1 MSRESAMKR
10 SFKLVVAFTLKLLLF
25 SPSNASA
32 GEEPTR
38 LVFTGDIL
46 LSRQV
51 QREITLKSGQS
62 PWSKMGDFFKGADW
76 VMGNLEGSVGDPA
89 RCPEKDRSLCFA
101 ISPDALSFSKNA
113 GFTAF
118 GIENNH
124 SSDLGNSGRKA
135 TREELSRNGLS
146 AIEYE
151 QSPGFFKDKNR
162 IFSFIALSNIPG
174 RDHQK
179 IEIPSN
185 GLRQKIRLAKSLSD
199 WVIVY
204 VHWGTELTDWPQPKQ
219 KEMAR
224 WLINQG
230 ADVIIGHH
238 PHVVQPPEC
247 IQGKPVFFSL
257 GNHVFDQKYP
267 ATKRGLIADC
277 TATGEQLSCSSV
289 ATTTP
294 TNSSFPEVA
303 KQNSEKE
310 TDISNCRVTRSTPM
324 VIDGFNIRPRLSEH
338 QYVDGEIILE
348 GKKSGSKHWNV
359 VAKRL
364 LSFGKGR
371 LAKGKTKEF
380 LFTLETHP
388 SSIDKE
394 IGPRPYVYDVS
405 PHGLI
410 AKWRGSALA
419 WPLLDGKLIH
429 TASESDVDYLCALH
443 RKDSFI
449 ALNPK
454 TQETRTAVYKWNGFG
469 FSGVND
475 ATLNAQCESVFN

>member
-1 MSRESAMKR
+1 MSQSLSKIARA
-10 SFKLVVAFTLKLLLF
+10 VAVSIFLL
-25 SPSNASA
+25 SSSYASA
-32 GEEPTR
+32 AEEPIR

-46 LSRQV
+46 LSREV
-51 QREITLKSGQS
+51 QREITLKNGQS
-62 PWSKMGDFFKGADW
+62 PWASMRDFFKGADW
-76 VMGNLEGSVGDPA
+76 VMGNLEGSVGDSTQ
-89 RCPEKDRSLCFA
+89 CPKKDLALCFA
-101 ISPDALSFSKNA
+101 ISPKMLALPKNA
-113 GFTAF
+113 GFTAM

-124 SSDLGNSGRKA
+124 SSDLGDSGRKT
-135 TREELSRNGLS
+135 TREELSQIGLS

-151 QSPGFFKDKNR
+151 QSPGFYKKGNR
-162 IFSFIALSNIPG
+162 TFSFIALSNVPG
-174 RDHQK
+174 RDQQR

-199 WVIVY
+199 WVIVN

-219 KEMAR
+219 KEMAK
-224 WLINQG
+224 WLIDQG

-238 PHVVQPPEC
+238 PHVVQDPEC
-247 IQGKPVFFSL
+247 IAGKPVFFSL

-277 TATGEQLSCSSV
+277 TALGEQLSCSSV
-289 ATTTP
+289 ATTTLS
-294 TNSSFPEVA
+294 NSSFPEIA
-303 KQNSEKE
+303 KPNSKKE
-310 TDISNCRVTRSTPM
+310 TEIANCRVLRSSP
-324 VIDGFNIRPRLSEH
+324 VSIDGFEIRPRLSEH
-338 QYVDGEIILE
+338 QYIDGEIVLE
-348 GKKSGSKHWNV
+348 GKKTGSKNWNV
-359 VAKRL
+359 VAKRIL
-364 LSFGKGR
+364 AFGKGR
-371 LAKGKTKEF
+371 LAKDGAKEL

-429 TASESDVDYLCALH
+429 PSSESDIDYLCALH

-454 TQETRTAVYKWNGFG
+454 TQDTRTAVYKWNGFG

-475 ATLNAQCESVFN
+475 SKLNAQCENAFN